1 MAIRAPDGAKNG
13 HTLPTGQWYAPSAVI
28 NDALILYIL
37 HILHVLHKMHIL
49 HILLILH
56 GAMYNAINRIVQS
69 AENSV
74 DKYFLIDT
82 QALSTQFPSES
93 QVFSVH
99 QSGAQVVSKLFPSRY
114 Q

>member
-1 MAIRAPDGAKNG
+1 M
-13 HTLPTGQWYAPSAVI
+13 
-28 NDALILYIL
+28 
-37 HILHVLHKMHIL
+37 

-56 GAMYNAINRIVQS
+56 GAMYNEINRIVQS

-82 QALSTQFPSES
+82 QVLSTQFPSES

-99 QSGAQVVSKLFPSRY
+99 QSGAQVVSKLFPSRH
-114 Q
+114 

>member
-1 MAIRAPDGAKNG
+1 MI
-13 HTLPTGQWYAPSAVI
+13 
-28 NDALILYIL
+28 
-37 HILHVLHKMHIL
+37 MHCIVQCMVQC
-49 HILLILH
+49 IYGTMR
-56 GAMYNAINRIVQS
+56 GAMHSAINRVVHS

-82 QALSTQFPSES
+82 QVLSTQFPSES

-99 QSGAQVVSKLFPSRY
+99 QSGAQVVSKLSPSSH

>member
-1 MAIRAPDGAKNG
+1 MIGLGSDKNG
-13 HTLPTGQWYAPSAVI
+13 HILPTGQWYAPSAVV
-28 NDALILYIL
+28 NDALILHIL
-37 HILHVLHKMHIL
+37 HILHVLHNMHSLHKMH
-49 HILLILH
+49 ILH
-56 GAMYNAINRIVQS
+56 GAMYNSINRIVHS

-82 QALSTQFPSES
+82 QVLSTQFPSES

-99 QSGAQVVSKLFPSRY
+99 QSGAQVVSKLFPSRH